1 MDHEPSDAELLS
13 HITTYDPPPP
23 GFDPLTAPHHLL
35 RKHGYPHRPDPD
47 KEPRLSKLW
56 RDSLSRPHKMIR
68 AELQVDRS
76 RARDG
81 RLRPSQ
87 SSFGV
92 TGWAGA
98 QVNTSSLGFAATEL
112 ANTVYGQWS
121 TPRVSPP
128 DPDTGFAVGFWVGM
142 GGDYR
147 NGSSQVVQA
156 GTEALSDGK
165 SVIYQAWTQW
175 SPYQSHAVKV
185 PNFPIAP
192 GDHVAFLVMTPQ
204 PDHAFISMMNY
215 NNGWATSVG
224 ITPPGARNDGTSA
237 EWVIEGNGALLAD
250 FYSVIF
256 GQCTGGTKEHD
267 FDLTYAIVDQ
277 VLASDGVTV
286 LASAGIVPPN
296 GAVVFWNGSGP

>member
-1 MDHEPSDAELLS
+1 
-13 HITTYDPPPP
+13 
-23 GFDPLTAPHHLL
+23 
-35 RKHGYPHRPDPD
+35 
-47 KEPRLSKLW
+47 
-56 RDSLSRPHKMIR
+56 MIR

-76 RARDG
+76 RARDS
-81 RLRPSQ
+81 RLRSTQ

-92 TGWAGA
+92 SGWAGA
-98 QVNTSSLGFAATEL
+98 QVNISSLGLAPTEL
-112 ANTVYGQWS
+112 ANTVYGQWF

-165 SVIYQAWTQW
+165 SVVYHAWTQW
-175 SPYQSHAVKV
+175 SPYQSHAVTV

-192 GDHVAFLVMTPQ
+192 GDHVAFLVMTPK

-256 GQCTGGTKEHD
+256 GQCTGGTKKHD
-267 FDLTYAIVDQ
+267 FDLTDAIVDQ
-277 VLASDGVTV
+277 ILASDGVTV

-296 GAVVFWNGSGP
+296 GAVVFWSGSGP